1 MPGVADDG
9 QAGRS
14 KRIEPRIGR
23 IDLTVDPADRQRA
36 RSAARTR
43 RFHRELL
50 NWLVVLGLFILLTGG
65 CVVAAVFLG
74 ALHYP
79 DDFQW
84 TDFPGKLIVGGI
96 LLGYVAQI
104 VGALLAFRI
113 GFAAG
118 GLSLLVPGYV
128 FFCLRREE
136 VLWPVVAVW
145 LLGAALVTVGLFL
158 LS

>member
-1 MPGVADDG
+1 MADNE
-9 QAGRS
+9 QASRLR
-14 KRIEPRIGR
+14 RIEPTIGR
-23 IDLTVDPADRQRA
+23 IDLAVDPADRQRA
-36 RSAARTR
+36 RSAARIK
-43 RFHRELL
+43 RFYRELL
-50 NWLVVLGLFILLTGG
+50 NWLVVLGLLILLVGG
-65 CVVAAVFLG
+65 SVVAAVFLG

-84 TDFPGKLIVGGI
+84 TDFPAKLIVGGI

-113 GFAAG
+113 SLAAG

-128 FFCLRREE
+128 FYCLRREE

-145 LLGAALVTVGLFL
+145 LLGAALIVVGIFL
-158 LS
+158 LP